1 MGSRVVDISCP
12 GCGGP
17 WSTNQANCQY
27 CGRPVIINS
36 MSDVIA
42 MDARNLKAHSRV
54 FQDALDLGSDD
65 PSIHSSLGICFLKL
79 GLRTKAL
86 AHFEDAMLADIE
98 NSETYFFAAIAVLDG
113 KKPFLAPLSTIRI
126 AEEYLTAAQRLEDR
140 GIYSYFVGYL
150 RFDYYERKS
159 LDVEPGYQF
168 FLGSAIQKNVTNL
181 DIQNLFELLGVDRAT
196 ASIPTQVAQL

>member
-1 MGSRVVDISCP
+1 VGSRVVDISCP

-17 WSTNQANCQY
+17 WSTDQAYCQY

-42 MDARNLKAHSRV
+42 MDARNLKAHTRV
-54 FQDALDLGSDD
+54 FQDALDLGSED
-65 PSIHSSLGICFLKL
+65 PSIHSSLGMCFLKL
-79 GLRTKAL
+79 GLRSKAL

-113 KKPFLAPLSTIRI
+113 KKPFLAPLSAIRT

-159 LDVEPGYQF
+159 LNVEPGYQH
-168 FLGSAIQKNVTNL
+168 FLDAAIRENVTNL
-181 DIQNLFELLGVDRAT
+181 DIQNLFELLGVARTA